1 MFFFFTTSLT
11 WFKQENINC
20 LYSHGSGACLML
32 KVNAYWMYV
41 LIQLTGILPL
51 GSRKLLYLGGEKKE
65 IGDPRQ
71 ALVASEILDFKIAKA
86 TSEDDEKKILN
97 DNNSDDNTHES

>member
-1 MFFFFTTSLT
+1 MFNVKSEWLLDV
-11 WFKQENINC
+11 C
-20 LYSHGSGACLML
+20 
-32 KVNAYWMYV
+32 VNLV
-41 LIQLTGILPL
+41 DRDLPL

-86 TSEDDEKKILN
+86 TSEDDEKKN
-97 DNNSDDNTHES
+97 FKW

>member
-1 MFFFFTTSLT
+1 
-11 WFKQENINC
+11 
-20 LYSHGSGACLML
+20 ML

-51 GSRKLLYLGGEKKE
+51 GSRKLLYLGEEKKE